1 MENLF
6 NKEENIKVLVKKVGQ
21 DPVEKT
27 IKNDL
32 EPLQEIVGGNIEC
45 VGLGNNIAL
54 VLNEEGKLIN
64 LKPNFMLG
72 VETIVG
78 DCLFVKTDFS
88 TGEFVSLDDKE
99 IKQIKE
105 SFKKLE
111 G

>member
-1 MENLF
+1 MENY
-6 NKEENIKVLVKKVGQ
+6 NRENNIKVLIKRVEQ
-21 DPVEKT
+21 DPVEKN
-27 IKNDL
+27 IKNEL
-32 EPLQEIVGGNIEC
+32 EELQEIVSGNIEC

-72 VETIVG
+72 TETIVG

-99 IKQIKE
+99 IKEIKE